1 MNIEET
7 VCVQSNIWMRIEIVF
22 QMNISLRQGKKEE
35 RKQK

>member
-7 VCVQSNIWMRIEIVF
+7 VCVQRNIWMRIEIVF
-22 QMNISLRQGKKEE
+22 QMNISLRQGKNEE